1 MIQGTGGQT
10 GGQVNGGGGRIDN
23 HPVIVIN
30 PMGMKR
36 ITQFVLAGVMAWT
49 MHLDLPVLQVVA
61 WGGMLV
67 RYSREAPLR
76 EAVTKTFDGEHPCA
90 LCLTIRDEVQEIPR
104 NQLRAT
110 PPPEV
115 SLVAETLDG
124 AVEFDFAWI
133 GVHKLNPTIRPGG
146 DRGEVLP

>member
-1 MIQGTGGQT
+1 
-10 GGQVNGGGGRIDN
+10 
-23 HPVIVIN
+23 
-30 PMGMKR
+30 MKR
-36 ITQFVLAGVMAWT
+36 IAQFVLAGVMAWT
-49 MHLDLPVLQVVA
+49 LHLHLPVLQVVA

-104 NQLRAT
+104 NQLHAT

-115 SLVAETLDG
+115 SLFVVMTASPFYLSPQRGRGWNLAQSRPPSRFYPPDVPPPRGDVA
-124 AVEFDFAWI
+124 A
-133 GVHKLNPTIRPGG
+133 
-146 DRGEVLP
+146 